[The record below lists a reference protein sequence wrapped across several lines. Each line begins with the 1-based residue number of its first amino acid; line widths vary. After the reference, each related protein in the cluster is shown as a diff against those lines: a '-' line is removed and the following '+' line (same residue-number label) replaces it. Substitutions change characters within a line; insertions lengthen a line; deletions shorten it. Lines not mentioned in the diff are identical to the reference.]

1 MIDHLERRLRD
12 VRRALSRSRW
22 LGGLHDSA
30 GMRVAPST
38 SPGLLIIQIDG
49 LSAQRLRAAVAASR
63 MPFVAQLLVAGELQ
77 LVPVYSGLPSTTPAT
92 EAELFYGVAAAVP
105 AFTFIDHA
113 TGRLMRMY
121 QSDAAT
127 SVESRIAAQ
136 SSGSLLA
143 GGASYSNVYTGGAT
157 DARFCMASLG
167 IGDVLP
173 RHRRWLTPMLAF
185 AYFPALV
192 RVAAL
197 AMWELVAAPRDL
209 LAGLRAGEDRVSEV
223 KFLLSR
229 TAVGV
234 VLRELTVLGMSVGL
248 ARGLPVV
255 HGNFLGYDENAHRRG
270 PDSRLALRRVALDGR
285 GRRSAVACGAPLGG
299 SGVRRVD
306 HLRPRTGDHRP
317 LRRCPRRD
325 RCDGHP
331 TCRRRARDHRS
342 RARTVDGRP
351 GGRSWPST
359 GASARR
365 ARHRADRSRSRRVG
379 HPPRGRVL

>member
-1 MIDHLERRLRD
+1 VIDRLERGLRE

-63 MPFVAQLLVAGELQ
+63 MPFVARLLVAGEVQ
-77 LVPVYSGLPSTTPAT
+77 LVPVYSGLPSTTPAA
-92 EAELFYGVAAAVP
+92 EAELFYGVATAVP
-105 AFTFIDHA
+105 AFTFIDRA

-167 IGDVLP
+167 IGDLLP
-173 RHRRWLTPMLAF
+173 RHRRWLTPMVAF

-197 AMWELVAAPRDL
+197 ATWELVAAPRDL

-270 PDSRLALRRVALDGR
+270 PDSRLALRALHSTDG
-285 GRRSAVACGAPLGG
+285 AVARLW
-299 SGVRRVD
+299 
-306 HLRPRTGDHRP
+306 
-317 LRRCPRRD
+317 
-325 RCDGHP
+325 
-331 TCRRRARDHRS
+331 RAAHRS
-342 RARTVDGRP
+342 VGRAYDVWIISDHGQ
-351 GGRSWPST
+351 
-359 GASARR
+359 
-365 ARHRADRSRSRRVG
+365 
-379 HPPRGRVL
+379 